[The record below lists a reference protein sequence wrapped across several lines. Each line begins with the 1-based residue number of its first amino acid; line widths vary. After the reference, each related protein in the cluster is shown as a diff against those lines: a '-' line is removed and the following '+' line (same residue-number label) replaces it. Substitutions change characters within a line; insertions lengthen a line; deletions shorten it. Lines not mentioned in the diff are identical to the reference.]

1 MKCPS
6 CNSSNSKVIETRTT
20 KDQGGTRRRR
30 ECEVCA
36 YRFSTIETL
45 ILKLPDVI
53 KKNGHSEAFSQTK
66 ILKGLKASCQ
76 KRPVTTEQLHE
87 IVDRTIQWL
96 FSRKIDKVSS
106 EEIGIFVLN
115 ELKSIDKVASIRF
128 ASVHQSF
135 NDVNEFVSHLEKTF

>member
-36 YRFSTIETL
+36 YRFSTMETL

-53 KKNGHSEAFSQTK
+53 KKNGHSEAFSQNK
-66 ILKGLKASCQ
+66 ILKGLKACCQ
-76 KRPVTTEQLHE
+76 KRPVSPEQHLE

-135 NDVNEFVSHLEKTF
+135 SDVNEFVSHLEKTF